1 MARTKAGQL
10 ARKFVGIGGDSSS
23 DADEVEAPAEARA
36 DEAGDVT
43 VEAAESKRSDIYTV
57 GRTPLELCIYS
68 KGRKRKKHA
77 PTYEELLDRLEKK
90 RENDRIGAKK

>member
-23 DADEVEAPAEARA
+23 DADDVEAHTEVRA

-43 VEAAESKRSDIYTV
+43 VEAAGSKRS
-57 GRTPLELCIYS
+57 C
-68 KGRKRKKHA
+68 
-77 PTYEELLDRLEKK
+77 TYILLVRLPSSCLF
-90 RENDRIGAKK
+90 